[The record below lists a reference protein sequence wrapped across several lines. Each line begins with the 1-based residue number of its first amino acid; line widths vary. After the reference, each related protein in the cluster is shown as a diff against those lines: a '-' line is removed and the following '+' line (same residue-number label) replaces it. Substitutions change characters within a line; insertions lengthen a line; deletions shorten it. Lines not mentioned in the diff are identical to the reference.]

1 MCDLMKRCQE
11 IQERIKEKDY
21 LYTKVYKE
29 IRVINEDEYITLLF
43 VTNTQCYIEYY
54 YNDKFCH
61 KQTRKIY
68 TNKQGEF
75 ITLNKRY
82 YLYDFPA
89 IKTDCFESFKNSI
102 FEIIR

>member
-1 MCDLMKRCQE
+1 MGDLMKRCKE
-11 IQERIKEKDY
+11 IQEYIKEKDY

-29 IRVINEDEYITLLF
+29 IRFINEDEYITLLF
-43 VTNTQCYIEYY
+43 VTSTQCFIEYY
-54 YNDKFCH
+54 CNDKFCY

-68 TNKQGEF
+68 ENKKGEF

-82 YLYDFPA
+82 YLHDFPA

-102 FEIIR
+102 LSLI